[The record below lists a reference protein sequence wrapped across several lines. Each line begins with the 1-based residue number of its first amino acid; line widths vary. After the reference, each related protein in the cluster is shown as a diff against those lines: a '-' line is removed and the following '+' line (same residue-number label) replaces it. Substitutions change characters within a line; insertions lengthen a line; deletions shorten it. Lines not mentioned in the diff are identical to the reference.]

1 MEVVI
6 DRQTNKKMWKIYC
19 VCMCVYTGHNTE
31 NYFGGRF
38 APQGAPQVI
47 FLNILCGG
55 SLDWL
60 KRHLPHFIIQN
71 TMHQKH

>member
-1 MEVVI
+1 MS
-6 DRQTNKKMWKIYC
+6 
-19 VCMCVYTGHNTE
+19 GHNTE
-31 NYFGGRF
+31 NYFGGGF
-38 APQGAPQVI
+38 AQQDAPQVI

-55 SLDWL
+55 GGSLDWP

>member
-1 MEVVI
+1 M
-6 DRQTNKKMWKIYC
+6 TP
-19 VCMCVYTGHNTE
+19 GHNTE